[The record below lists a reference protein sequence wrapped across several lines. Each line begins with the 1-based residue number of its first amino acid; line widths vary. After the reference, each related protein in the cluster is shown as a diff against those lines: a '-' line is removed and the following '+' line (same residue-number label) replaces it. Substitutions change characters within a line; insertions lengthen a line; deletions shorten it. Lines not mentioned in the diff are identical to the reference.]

1 MYQAGECVG
10 IEKKGKTFKG
20 IAALMV
26 VGLRLSISFIV
37 RSIPEVMFNVQWL
50 ADIIKGNI
58 DKLIT
63 IGFCVQGIVTDKH

>member
-10 IEKKGKTFKG
+10 IEKKGKIFKG

-26 VGLRLSISFIV
+26 VGLRPSISFIV

-58 DKLIT
+58 DNLIT